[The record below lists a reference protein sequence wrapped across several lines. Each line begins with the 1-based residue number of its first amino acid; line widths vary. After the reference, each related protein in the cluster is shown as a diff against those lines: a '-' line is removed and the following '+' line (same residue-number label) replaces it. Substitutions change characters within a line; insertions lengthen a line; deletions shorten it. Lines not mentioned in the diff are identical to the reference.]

1 MNELIQY
8 DFKNTYKFIFKN
20 LCNVIGL
27 TILMALYG
35 KFMPDKIL
43 DSFLGKFITF
53 VFPTVIATILLFVLI
68 YIVKDFR
75 KIKYHEEEKLFSPT
89 ISGYKVL
96 TSKLVVSIIWFFV
109 YNLTYR
115 LFDIICTA
123 YLYKAYSISEILEM
137 LIKRF
142 GTTWQSVVIF
152 IFTNLLF
159 AMVFLLVAYFA
170 MSLARESTD
179 GELDMGWIKGY
190 FLMYLIYLVGFY
202 IIAFFNKSLNLS
214 ESGLKAFD
222 MDVIGFEFRI
232 RLGSK
237 IINFFS
243 MGCNKIIGDGHISLN
258 AYIYIIVLNIL
269 LFWRTGKILNDKMKL
284 KNVGQ

>member
-1 MNELIQY
+1 MIELIKY

-35 KFMPDKIL
+35 KFTSDKIL
-43 DSFLGKFITF
+43 NSFLGKFITF
-53 VFPTVIATILLFVLI
+53 LFPTIIAAILLFILI

-75 KIKYHEEEKLFSPT
+75 KIKYHEEEKPFNST

-96 TSKLVVSIIWFFV
+96 MSKLVVAIIWFFV

-115 LFDIICTA
+115 FFDIICTA
-123 YLYKAYSISEILEM
+123 YLYKAYGVSEILEM

-152 IFTNLLF
+152 TFTNLLF
-159 AMVFLLVAYFA
+159 VMVFLLVAYFA

-179 GELDMGWIKGY
+179 GELDIGWIKGY
-190 FLMYLIYLVGFY
+190 FLIYLIYIAGIY
-202 IIAFFNKSLNLS
+202 IIVFFDKSLNLS
-214 ESGLKAFD
+214 EFGLKAFA
-222 MDVIGFEFRI
+222 MDVVGLNFKI
-232 RLGSK
+232 RFGSRYIDFFNVGANK
-237 IINFFS
+237 VISDGNIN
-243 MGCNKIIGDGHISLN
+243 LN
-258 AYIYIIVLNIL
+258 LYIYLIVLNIL
-269 LFWRTGKILNDKMKL
+269 LFWGTGKILNDKMKL